1 VVKGNRNGEKRTSG
15 TRLFSR
21 KGAKVAKEGKNTT
34 PAVLFYLKLLSL
46 RLSGL
51 CERRS

>member
-34 PAVLFYLKLLSL
+34 L
-46 RLSGL
+46 RFFFSQIVF
-51 CERRS
+51 SAS